1 MLTKIASFFFMLILI
16 LTSLFGAEMPGYEK
30 RELLG
35 DGNFSDGFRVLSS
48 ETNGNEA
55 DTKGIFTYDGAE
67 NEPVWMIAQW
77 NSGPC
82 LWDDR
87 QESDEFT
94 ITDGKTKWV
103 TYNKTDSSV
112 SMRLDAS
119 AIYEGKPAG
128 YESWPHLLLEQSP
141 IVDYFSLSD
150 EEKAFYNLED
160 NRIVLEL
167 KLKMTDFKEVY
178 ETDGVKAVQF
188 LTYFYLKDT
197 DGDNFIWFG
206 ADLFDN
212 RGLNDTVWAKDSV
225 GGNMI
230 YCISTKE
237 TYGSAARTLLK
248 NGKPVISDEWV
259 TLKLDLTPHLA
270 DCIEKANRDNI
281 FSEEV
286 SLSDFYIGGTNI
298 GFEIHGNFDCTFA
311 IKDFSLTSYKK

>member
-1 MLTKIASFFFMLILI
+1 MLTKIASFFFTLILI
-16 LTSLFGAEMPGYEK
+16 LTSFFGMEMPGYEK
-30 RELLG
+30 RELFNDG
-35 DGNFSDGFRVLSS
+35 DFSDGFKVLSGVN
-48 ETNGNEA
+48 NGNETE
-55 DTKGIFTYDGAE
+55 TKGIFTYEGAE
-67 NEPVWMIAQW
+67 NEPSWMIAQW

-103 TYNKTDSSV
+103 TYNKNDSSV

-119 AIYEGKPAG
+119 AIYEGEPAD
-128 YESWPHLLLEQSP
+128 YEKWPHLLLEQSP
-141 IVDYFSLSD
+141 IVDYFSLSED
-150 EEKAFYNLED
+150 EKAFYNLED
-160 NRIVLEL
+160 DRIVLDL

-212 RGLNDTVWAKDSV
+212 RGLNDTVWAKDTVS
-225 GGNMI
+225 GNMI
-230 YCISTKE
+230 YCISAKE
-237 TYGSAARTLLK
+237 TYGTSSRALLN

-259 TLKLDLTPHLA
+259 TVKLDLTPYLA
-270 DCIEKANRDNI
+270 DCIEKANEDNI
-281 FSEEV
+281 FGEEV